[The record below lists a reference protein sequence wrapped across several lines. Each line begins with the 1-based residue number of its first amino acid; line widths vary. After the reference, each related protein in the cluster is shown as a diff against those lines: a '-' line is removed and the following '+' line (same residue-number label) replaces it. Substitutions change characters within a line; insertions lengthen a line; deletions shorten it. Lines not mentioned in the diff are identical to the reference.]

1 MELLKPWYLSRT
13 IWASLIAV
21 LASVLGLFGFVVQ
34 EGDVSSLAEAVTQ
47 AVAAI
52 AALVAIIGR
61 IGASSRI
68 R

>member
-21 LASVLGLFGFVVQ
+21 FASVLGLFGFVVQ
-34 EGDVSSLAEAVTQ
+34 EGDVNSLAEAMTQ
-47 AVAAI
+47 TIAAI

-61 IGASSRI
+61 ISASSRI